1 MADDPIARLA
11 DILFAANQVGNIAS
25 FHRDE
30 LEAILR
36 STHAGGRREM
46 AEECAHAVVSAAG
59 AEARWTWAASPFSFT
74 AGLRQQQRR
83 NGSSGGSSLHL

>member
-1 MADDPIARLA
+1 MADDPIAQLA

-25 FHRDE
+25 FHRDK

-59 AEARWTWAASPFSFT
+59 AEAQVDLGGIAIQFHRWAA
-74 AGLRQQQRR
+74 AAAAEERLVGW
-83 NGSSGGSSLHL
+83 

>member
-59 AEARWTWAASPFSFT
+59 AEPGGLGRHRHSVSPLAA
-74 AGLRQQQRR
+74 AAAAEERLVGW
-83 NGSSGGSSLHL
+83 

>member
-46 AEECAHAVVSAAG
+46 AGGVCPRG
-59 AEARWTWAASPFSFT
+59 RF
-74 AGLRQQQRR
+74 GCRR
-83 NGSSGGSSLHL
+83 